1 MAGSPPTLAEAKALS
16 VPFGEYFGLSIEEIG
31 SSDEGLFYL
40 QGLQDQRVASSWP
53 RLHSCIRVY
62 FQDEAV
68 MRRLDAMKAEK
79 DPELKA
85 EAPKPKKEPND

>member
-1 MAGSPPTLAEAKALS
+1 MAGNPPTLAEAKALS
-16 VPFGEYFGLSIEEIG
+16 LPFGEYFGLSIEEIG
-31 SSDEGLFYL
+31 SKDEGLGYL
-40 QGLQDQRVASSWP
+40 QDLFSRPYLSATWP

-68 MRRLDAMKAEK
+68 MRRLDAIKAEK

-85 EAPKPKKEPND
+85 EPPKKRKND